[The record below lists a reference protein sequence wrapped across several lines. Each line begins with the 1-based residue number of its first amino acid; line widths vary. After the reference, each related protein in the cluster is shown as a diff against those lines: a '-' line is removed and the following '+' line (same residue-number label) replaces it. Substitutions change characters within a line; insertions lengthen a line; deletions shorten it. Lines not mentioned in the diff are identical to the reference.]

1 MTTLYT
7 GTSPLPVIEVG
18 MRLRDGWGCVWRVVE
33 VHDGGLTVG
42 LQSAREGCVWRV
54 VEVLDDGSITIG
66 LQSAREGRVWLDGA
80 SVRVWR
86 LDEDWTTEAV

>member
-1 MTTLYT
+1 MTTLYQ

-33 VHDGGLTVG
+33 VLDGG
-42 LQSAREGCVWRV
+42 
-54 VEVLDDGSITIG
+54 ITIG

-80 SVRVWR
+80 SVRVWG
-86 LDEDWTTEAV
+86 LAEDWLTEAV

>member
-1 MTTLYT
+1 MTTLYP

-33 VHDGGLTVG
+33 VLDGG
-42 LQSAREGCVWRV
+42 
-54 VEVLDDGSITIG
+54 ITIG
-66 LQSAREGRVWLDGA
+66 LKSAREGRVWLDGA

-86 LDEDWTTEAV
+86 LDEDWHSEAV

>member
-33 VHDGGLTVG
+33 VHDGGLT
-42 LQSAREGCVWRV
+42 
-54 VEVLDDGSITIG
+54 IG
-66 LQSAREGRVWLDGA
+66 LQSAREGRIWLDGA

-86 LDEDWTTEAV
+86 LAEDWTTEAA

>member
-1 MTTLYT
+1 MTRLYP

-33 VHDGGLTVG
+33 V
-42 LQSAREGCVWRV
+42 
-54 VEVLDDGSITIG
+54 LDDGITIG
-66 LQSAREGRVWLDGA
+66 LQSAREGRVWFDGA
-80 SVRVWR
+80 QVRTWR

>member
-33 VHDGGLTVG
+33 VLDGG
-42 LQSAREGCVWRV
+42 
-54 VEVLDDGSITIG
+54 ITIG

-86 LDEDWTTEAV
+86 LDEDWTTCAI

>member
-33 VHDGGLTVG
+33 VLDGG
-42 LQSAREGCVWRV
+42 
-54 VEVLDDGSITIG
+54 ITIG
-66 LQSAREGRVWLDGA
+66 LQSAREGRVWFVGA
-80 SVRVWR
+80 QVRTWR
-86 LDEDWTTEAV
+86 LDEDWHSEAV

>member
-33 VHDGGLTVG
+33 VLDGG
-42 LQSAREGCVWRV
+42 
-54 VEVLDDGSITIG
+54 ITIG
-66 LQSAREGRVWLDGA
+66 LQSAREGSRLWLDGA

-86 LDEDWTTEAV
+86 LAEDWLTEAV

>member
-1 MTTLYT
+1 MTRLYP

-33 VHDGGLTVG
+33 VLDGG
-42 LQSAREGCVWRV
+42 
-54 VEVLDDGSITIG
+54 ITIG
-66 LQSAREGRVWLDGA
+66 LQSAREGRVWFVGA
-80 SVRVWR
+80 QVRTWR

>member
-1 MTTLYT
+1 MTRLYT

-33 VHDGGLTVG
+33 VLDGG
-42 LQSAREGCVWRV
+42 
-54 VEVLDDGSITIG
+54 ITIG
-66 LQSAREGRVWLDGA
+66 LQSAREGRVWFVGA
-80 SVRVWR
+80 QVRTWR

>member
-1 MTTLYT
+1 MTRLYT

-33 VHDGGLTVG
+33 V
-42 LQSAREGCVWRV
+42 
-54 VEVLDDGSITIG
+54 LDDGITIG
-66 LQSAREGRVWLDGA
+66 LQSAREGRVWFVGA
-80 SVRVWR
+80 QVRTWR

>member
-18 MRLRDGWGCVWRVVE
+18 MRLRDGW
-33 VHDGGLTVG
+33 
-42 LQSAREGCVWRV
+42 GCVWRV

-86 LDEDWTTEAV
+86 LDEDWTTEAI